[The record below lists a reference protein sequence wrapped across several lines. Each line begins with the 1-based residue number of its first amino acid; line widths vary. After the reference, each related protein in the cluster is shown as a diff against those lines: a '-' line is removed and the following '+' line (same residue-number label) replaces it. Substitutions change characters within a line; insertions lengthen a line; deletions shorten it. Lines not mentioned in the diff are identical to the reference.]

1 MRFMK
6 DLKRHKVIVIGGGAA
21 GMLAAGF
28 ASQSGAKV
36 VLLEPN
42 DRLGKKLAITGKG
55 RCNVTNACAA
65 DEVMKNIPRNGRFL
79 FSALQ
84 GFDPD
89 AAMAF
94 FEKYGCA
101 LKIERGNRV
110 FPVSDKSADVIAALQ
125 RFLKEQNVEIK
136 RAKAKELLVEDGEIR
151 GVLTDSGSEYGRCAI
166 LCTGGCSYPL
176 TGSTGDGY
184 RMAKAVGHTVVEPRG
199 SLVPLEENG
208 SWCAKMQ
215 GLSLRNVAVKLIN
228 QKNKTVYED
237 FGELLFTHFGLSGPT
252 ILSSSAHL
260 KEGASYRISIDLK
273 PALDEQK
280 LDQRILRD
288 LEQYQNRS
296 MENAL
301 QDLYPRTM
309 IPVMLERAEIAS
321 DTKANSLTKQQRRR
335 LLELTK
341 NFTVEILGTRPVEEA
356 IITAGGIKTKEV
368 DPKTMESKLVSGLS
382 FAGEILDVDAY
393 TGGFNLQIAWSTAH
407 AAGVAAGSRDY
418 SEEVV
423 S

>member
-1 MRFMK
+1 M
-6 DLKRHKVIVIGGGAA
+6 LKRHKVIVVGGGAA
-21 GMLAAGF
+21 GMMAAGI
-28 ASQSGAKV
+28 ASQAGAKV

-65 DEVMKNIPRNGRFL
+65 NEVLKNVPRNSRFL
-79 FSALQ
+79 FSSLQ

-89 AAMAF
+89 AVMNF
-94 FEKYGCA
+94 FERYGCR
-101 LKIERGNRV
+101 LKVERGNRV
-110 FPVSDKSADVIAALQ
+110 FPVSDKSADVISALQ
-125 RFLKEQNVEIK
+125 RFLKEQNVDIK
-136 RAKAKELLVEDGEIR
+136 HIRAKELLVENGNIK
-151 GVLTDSGSEYGRCAI
+151 GVLTEAGPEYGRCVI

-176 TGSTGDGY
+176 TGSTGNGY
-184 RMAKAVGHTVVEPRG
+184 QMAQAVGHTLVEPRG

-208 SWCAKMQ
+208 DWCAKMQ

-228 QKNKTVYED
+228 QKKKTVYED

-252 ILSSSAHL
+252 ILSSSAHF
-260 KEGASYRISIDLK
+260 KEGDTYQISIDLK

-288 LEQYQNRS
+288 LEQYQNRT

-309 IPVMLERAEIAS
+309 IPVMLERAEIPA
-321 DTKANSLTKQQRRR
+321 DLKANSLTKQQRRR

-341 NFTVEILGTRPVEEA
+341 AFMVDILGTRPVAEA

-368 DPKTMESKLVSGLS
+368 DPKTLESKIISGLY

-393 TGGFNLQIAWSTAH
+393 TGGFNLQIAWSTAY
-407 AAGVAAGSRDY
+407 AAGMAAGGRDFN
-418 SEEVV
+418 EEEPQ
-423 S
+423 